1 MPTLPITEFRNAKSL
16 NTYDTMFDVE
26 INHPHFGW
34 IPYTLLP
41 HDTDMTV
48 NNDNLLALIGS
59 DFLPYVSPTQDELD
73 AKQAENVRSLR
84 DYELLEEVDPLV
96 LNSLR
101 WSDLTDEQRTA
112 WSQYRTDLLNVP
124 QQDGFPHNVIW
135 PTRP

>member
-34 IPYTLLP
+34 IPYTLRTL
-41 HDTDMTV
+41 HSFMTV
-48 NNDNLLALIGS
+48 NNDNLLALIVS

-73 AKQAENVRSLR
+73 AKEAENVRSLR
-84 DYELLEEVDPLV
+84 DYKLSEEVDPLV